1 MAEAEI
7 EVVVAEAEEFQEEA
21 QKVVTIA
28 NQAKKKT
35 SEKQECTVDDKVIE
49 LLLTPSEGNE
59 SLLEKQV
66 SECFSNLIY
75 SQIELSPRE
84 QMMAFV
90 PKNKGEEALK
100 QATILRY
107 KLEDFVEKHP
117 EAAELCSKMFIGV
130 IYALQG
136 IEYGVAGYLAGPV
149 GIAAKFATQATT
161 AFAIDTTIEESSDQ
175 AARFITQVETLQQE
189 FKNTIKFCTYAGL
202 CAGSVKA
209 GKKLISSLAR
219 TKITNPCSLPVD
231 QHAKVNQAPY
241 DPRNAQGLA
250 SELLES
256 ADFTRT
262 TVPGYNMPNVRLAGR
277 CKERTIVVNP
287 ETHETLVQRVV
298 FDQRGFPIF
307 DPYVKVE
314 TRISG
319 DLTHMRSEQHMKL
332 ATQQLKRNILSGQL
346 DGHSFTTKQL
356 NAIMKEYERI
366 PGFVWHHHQEI
377 GRMQLV
383 PRDIHAWI
391 KHVGGNSSQMWG
403 TGR

>member
-1 MAEAEI
+1 MGC
-7 EVVVAEAEEFQEEA
+7 QS
-21 QKVVTIA
+21 K
-28 NQAKKKT
+28 N
-35 SEKQECTVDDKVIE
+35 DD
-49 LLLTPSEGNE
+49 GCWC
-59 SLLEKQV
+59 
-66 SECFSNLIY
+66 SECSGV
-75 SQIELSPRE
+75 S
-84 QMMAFV
+84 V
-90 PKNKGEEALK
+90 
-100 QATILRY
+100 RY
-107 KLEDFVEKHP
+107 KGRISSHVRRFARP
-117 EAAELCSKMFIGV
+117 SLC
-130 IYALQG
+130 LD
-136 IEYGVAGYLAGPV
+136 YLADIVAKYGAEKAAALASNGAPKLYASYRKTFDYV
-149 GIAAKFATQATT
+149 GTMVAQHGIRSGLKKFAKAAPAPKKEIGSSAQPTTQ
-161 AFAIDTTIEESSDQ
+161 
-175 AARFITQVETLQQE
+175 
-189 FKNTIKFCTYAGL
+189 
-202 CAGSVKA
+202 
-209 GKKLISSLAR
+209 
-219 TKITNPCSLPVD
+219 SLPVD

-250 SELLES
+250 SELLGS

-287 ETHETLVQRVV
+287 ETQETLGQRVV
-298 FDQRGFPIF
+298 FDQRRFPIF

-383 PRDIHAWI
+383 PRDIHDWI
-391 KHVGGNSSQMWG
+391 KHVGGNSAQMWG